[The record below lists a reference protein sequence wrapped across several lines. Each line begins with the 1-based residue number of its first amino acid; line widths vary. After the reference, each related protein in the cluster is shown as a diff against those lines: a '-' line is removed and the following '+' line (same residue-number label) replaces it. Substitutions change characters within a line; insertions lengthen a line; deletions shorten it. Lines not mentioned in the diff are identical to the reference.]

1 MKILKKQPVA
11 IFVALIIMALALVY
25 GVNRSV
31 SEQVTAVKDQFYN
44 GVFDEQAG
52 FRRAGIHGQ
61 LTQRTTAAMRMLAIG
76 DFSHPDVAELQT
88 AGAEL
93 QSARNEMIALL
104 TEGATPSALFLA
116 DQNLTV
122 ATQRYFALLHPLV
135 AAAQGEDLEALEA
148 AEDTMQNAARVIS
161 ESGYNEAVG
170 VFNRTVMGGF
180 PMTVLRVIVLVQ
192 MPELFA

>member
-11 IFVALIIMALALVY
+11 ILVALLIMTLALVY

-31 SEQVTAVKDQFYN
+31 GEQATAVKDQFYN
-44 GVFDEQAG
+44 GVLDGQAG

-76 DFSHPDVAELQT
+76 DFSHPDEPELQT

-93 QSARNEMIALL
+93 QTARAEMIDLL
-104 TEGATPSALFLA
+104 TEGAAPGALFVA
-116 DQNLTV
+116 DQNLTL
-122 ATQRYFALLHPLV
+122 AAQRYFALLHPLV
-135 AAAQGEDLEALEA
+135 TAAQGEDLEALEA
-148 AEDTMQNAARVIS
+148 AEDTMQNAARVIA

-170 VFNRTVMGGF
+170 VFHRTVMGNF
-180 PMTVLRVIVLVQ
+180 PMTVLRAIVFVQ

>member
-11 IFVALIIMALALVY
+11 VLVALVIMALALVY

-31 SEQVTAVKDQFYN
+31 GEQVSYVKDQFYN
-44 GVFDEQAG
+44 GVFDAHAG

-76 DFSHPDVAELQT
+76 DFSHPDEP
-88 AGAEL
+88 EL
-93 QSARNEMIALL
+93 QSAGDELQAARDDMIALL
-104 TEGATPSALFLA
+104 TEGATPSRLFVA
-116 DQNLTV
+116 DQELTIT
-122 ATQRYFALLHPLV
+122 ANRYFMLLHPLV
-135 AAAQGEDLEALEA
+135 VAAEGEDLEALET
-148 AEDTMQNAARVIS
+148 AENTMQSAARVIA

-170 VFNRTVMGGF
+170 VFNRTVMGAF
-180 PMTVLRVIVLVQ
+180 PMTVLRVIVFVQ